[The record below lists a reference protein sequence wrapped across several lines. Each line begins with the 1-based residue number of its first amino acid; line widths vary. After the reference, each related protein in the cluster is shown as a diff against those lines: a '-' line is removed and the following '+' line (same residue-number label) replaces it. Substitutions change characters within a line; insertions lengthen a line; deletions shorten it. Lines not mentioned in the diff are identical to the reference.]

1 MSKPWFP
8 LHIFPFQPIHGTM
21 VLTVE
26 LIDYSHWLHLIAAVL
41 NSPHPLRFTA
51 LTAPGGV
58 PTGQRLAR
66 AGRRSGERR
75 AALQP
80 GSLLREPR
88 VASVG
93 LPDGQRLRR
102 TDVTREMYES
112 SGVNLLDL

>member
-1 MSKPWFP
+1 MVK
-8 LHIFPFQPIHGTM
+8 TM
-21 VLTVE
+21 VSASCFPIPTHPWDNGSILTVE
-26 LIDYSHWLHLIAAVL
+26 LIEYSHWLHLIAALL

-51 LTAPGGV
+51 LTAQGGV
-58 PTGQRLAR
+58 PTGQRL
-66 AGRRSGERR
+66 GR

-93 LPDGQRLRR
+93 LPDGQPLRR